1 MINNALSSIPTRP
14 ALVIAPLVVIG
25 VLFFY
30 YYDLHAKCTSSSQH
44 REFLNQSLRAL
55 GENERFDLAE
65 FTGFE
70 WDKVRI
76 IPRIEPNSRNVECP
90 FGWNW
95 ASGERDRLLESGLL
109 SAMIFASR
117 DSIVSYFEFR
127 SDEVSFDGVS
137 SSLTPAQAQF
147 KVASNPA
154 GGNGFLLR
162 PN

>member
-14 ALVIAPLVVIG
+14 ALVIAPLIVIG

-30 YYDLHAKCTSSSQH
+30 YYDLHAKCTSSSQY
-44 REFLNQSLRAL
+44 REALNQSLQSL
-55 GENERFDLAE
+55 GENERFSLAE

-76 IPRIEPNSRNVECP
+76 LPRIEPNSRNVECP

-95 ASGERDRLLESGLL
+95 ASGERDRLLESGRL

-117 DSIVSYFEFR
+117 ESIVSYFEFR
-127 SDEVSFDGVS
+127 SDEVLFDGVG
-137 SSLTPAQAQF
+137 SSLTPEKAQF
-147 KVASNPA
+147 EVAPNPD
-154 GGNGFLLR
+154 GDNGFLLR
-162 PN
+162 LD